1 MLRPRPELLA
11 LILGACVLPAG
22 GAGGVEVLWSL
33 REQNGVD
40 GDGARRLRTCAGAGV
55 DEVHLALRDAADPA
69 RSSSQRF
76 PCPAGNP
83 PPEARAR
90 ETPEIFLDLRAGRY
104 ELGVDALDGAGEALA
119 AVDEVLDLG
128 RHAVVLVDPELAR
141 PLQPLT
147 IQLGGGCE
155 RIALALRY
163 ADPER
168 DLHPDGQ
175 PVPALYRQAL
185 RSDRGLPLDGSER
198 PCPDPLGAHR
208 VDDLD
213 PGAYLLELRVDG
225 RTCPIPLHVGDSPAH
240 LAVDLENPGCDG

>member
-33 REQNGVD
+33 REQNGAD
-40 GDGARRLRTCAGAGV
+40 GEGARRLRTCTGAGV
-55 DEVHLALRDAADPA
+55 DEVLLALRDAADPTRA
-69 RSSSQRF
+69 TAERF

-83 PPEARAR
+83 SPEARAS

-104 ELGVDALDGAGEALA
+104 ELRLDALDGAGQGLA
-119 AVDEVLDLG
+119 AADEALDLG
-128 RHAVVLVDPELAR
+128 RRAVLLVEPELAR
-141 PLQPLT
+141 PVQPLT
-147 IQLGGGCE
+147 IELVGECE
-155 RIALALRY
+155 RLALALRY

-175 PVPALYRQAL
+175 PLPGLYRQAL

-198 PCPDPLGAHR
+198 PCPDPLGKHR

-213 PGAYLLELRVDG
+213 PGAYLLDLRVDG
-225 RTCPIPLHVGDSPAH
+225 RACPIRLDVGDSPAH